1 MASSRIQIIQR
12 GRTPRFCP
20 PAVPQT
26 EGQQRLGGK
35 VLIHRSFLWAASL
48 LAVVSTVP
56 LLAQAP
62 TVGVPAMPD
71 DIKPIRVA
79 GLGIRV
85 SDLERS
91 KKFYTE
97 VLGLKVDARVPAQG
111 EPVEY
116 LLGMT
121 GDVRAD
127 TLIVIR
133 KGEVKPGA
141 TEFGS
146 ITIVVPNA
154 RKMAERVAAAGYPPA
169 KIVDGT
175 NFVKDPD
182 GYTIEL
188 YQRPAAPAPQ

>member
-1 MASSRIQIIQR
+1 MS
-12 GRTPRFCP
+12 
-20 PAVPQT
+20 
-26 EGQQRLGGK
+26 
-35 VLIHRSFLWAASL
+35 HRWLFTAALLWAN
-48 LAVVSTVP
+48 TTF
-56 LLAQAP
+56 AQTAAP
-62 TVGVPAMPD
+62 AIPALPD
-71 DIKPIRVA
+71 DVKPIRVS

-91 KKFYTE
+91 KRFYTE
-97 VLGLKVDARVPAQG
+97 VHGLKVGARVPAQG

-121 GDVRAD
+121 GDIRAD

-141 TEFGS
+141 TDFG
-146 ITIVVPNA
+146 TLVIVVPSG
-154 RKMAERVAAAGYPPA
+154 RKMAERAVAAGYTTARP
-169 KIVDGT
+169 IVDGT

-188 YQRPAAPAPQ
+188 YQRPAARTLQ

>member
-1 MASSRIQIIQR
+1 MKTTGIHHVAII
-12 GRTPRFCP
+12 C
-20 PAVPQT
+20 
-26 EGQQRLGGK
+26 
-35 VLIHRSFLWAASL
+35 SNY
-48 LAVVSTVP
+48 
-56 LLAQAP
+56 
-62 TVGVPAMPD
+62 
-71 DIKPIRVA
+71 
-79 GLGIRV
+79 
-85 SDLERS
+85 ERS

-97 VLGLKVDARVPAQG
+97 VLGLKVGAKVPAQG

-133 KGEVKPGA
+133 RGEVKPGA
-141 TEFGS
+141 TEFGN
-146 ITIVVPNA
+146 IVIVVPNG

-169 KIVDGT
+169 RIVDGT

-188 YQRPAAPAPQ
+188 YQRPAAPARQ

>member
-1 MASSRIQIIQR
+1 MS
-12 GRTPRFCP
+12 
-20 PAVPQT
+20 
-26 EGQQRLGGK
+26 
-35 VLIHRSFLWAASL
+35 HRSFPLFPAL
-48 LAVVSTVP
+48 LASIFAVA
-56 LLAQAP
+56 AQAQTP
-62 TVGVPAMPD
+62 ASGVAAMPEEV
-71 DIKPIRVA
+71 KPIRVV

-91 KKFYTE
+91 RKFYTD
-97 VLGLKVDARVPAQG
+97 VLGLKVDAKVPAQG

-133 KGEVKPGA
+133 KGEIKPGA
-141 TEFGS
+141 TEFGN
-146 ITIVVPNA
+146 ITIVVPNG

-169 KIVDGT
+169 RIVEGT

-188 YQRPAAPAPQ
+188 YQRPAAPAHQ

>member
-1 MASSRIQIIQR
+1 MS
-12 GRTPRFCP
+12 
-20 PAVPQT
+20 
-26 EGQQRLGGK
+26 
-35 VLIHRSFLWAASL
+35 HRWLFATALLWANA
-48 LAVVSTVP
+48 AF
-56 LLAQAP
+56 AQTAAP
-62 TVGVPAMPD
+62 AIPALPD
-71 DIKPIRVA
+71 DVKPIRVA

-91 KKFYTE
+91 KRFYTE
-97 VLGLKVDARVPAQG
+97 VLGLKVGARVPAQG

-121 GDVRAD
+121 GDIRAD

-133 KGEVKPGA
+133 KGEIKPGA

-146 ITIVVPNA
+146 ITIVVPNG
-154 RKMAERVAAAGYPPA
+154 RKMAERVAAAGYPPVR
-169 KIVDGT
+169 IVEGT

-188 YQRPAAPAPQ
+188 YQRPQAPP